1 MPQIKTTELKGW
13 LFDVYA
19 DRQQGLVLWFISENG
34 GRYRFTQHFPVSFYL
49 AGADARL
56 RPVREYLSKLKIN
69 LKVEMQ
75 RRKELFEGEIDVL
88 AIEVQNPAL
97 LPGLFHKVH
106 ELFPQLDYYD
116 ANISLA
122 QRYHSAFDLFPLAYC
137 SLSVGRDRRV
147 LRIRSL
153 DDRWA
158 LNAQTPPLR
167 ILKINPEGNP
177 SHALPPSL
185 EILYEQE
192 SRTLSTRDER
202 KLLREVAALIE
213 SYDPDI
219 LATRFG
225 DQWLFPYLFSI
236 AKKFNL
242 SFNPNRDKRRM
253 PIQVKA
259 NKFSS
264 YGRVVHRDR
273 QTLLLGRVHIDPQN
287 SMSFEDVG
295 IYGAFEQARISGL
308 PLQNAARRSPGGAFT
323 AMQVREAMQNG
334 VLVPL
339 NKKQRERYKSASEL
353 IAADRG
359 GIIYQPITGL
369 HRDVAEIDF
378 FSMYPSIMSQWNI
391 SPETV
396 GVDKGNPRLLP
407 GIERPISQEQ
417 RGIVPSI
424 LAPVL
429 NKRMRVKLRQM
440 EKNLDPAE
448 EHYLQSVN
456 ASLKWLGWVSYGY
469 QGFSG
474 NRIGSIEAHEAIN
487 AVSRELLL
495 RSKEAAEDFGFE
507 VLHMYV
513 DSLFITKEGHDKD
526 EDFWPLIDEM
536 NERTEITLELEGILR
551 WIAFLPSKQDEKVP
565 VPNCYFGVFQNGEL
579 KCRGIVARR
588 DDTPLFIKQSQ
599 MRAIKMLAREKKF
612 ENLRGLLPK
621 ITNYFKHQYDQ
632 MMAGE
637 IEIERL
643 IIAQRLSQDLDNY
656 RVPSAAA
663 RAGMQLARTGKKIG
677 AGQTV
682 RFLRTLDESGVLAWD
697 LSAGVENIALDYAWY
712 AKIFRRAAFEVLQ
725 PFDVEKSAAGDW
737 LGEGES
743 YFQPDDYAEAGAKDL
758 PLFEY
763 GRGKREA
770 FDESSDSVLYCTP
783 CTSELYY
790 SDSESP
796 A

>member
-19 DRQQGLVLWFISENG
+19 DRQAGLTLWFIGEDG
-34 GRYRFTQHFPVSFYL
+34 ARYCFGQHFPIRFYL
-49 AGADARL
+49 AGEDQRL
-56 RPVREYLSKLKIN
+56 QPVRNYLSKLKMK
-69 LKVEMQ
+69 LKVGMQ

-122 QRYHSAFDLFPLAYC
+122 QRYHAAYDVFPLAYC
-137 SLSVGRDRRV
+137 SLTVAANRQV
-147 LRIRSL
+147 LSIRSL

-167 ILKINPEGNP
+167 ILKINPDGNP
-177 SHALPPSL
+177 SHTLPASL
-185 EILYEQE
+185 EILYEAE
-192 SRTLSTRDER
+192 SLTLYTKNER

-213 SYDPDI
+213 AYDPDI

-225 DQWLFPYLFSI
+225 DQWLFPYLFSL
-236 AKKFNL
+236 AKKFHL
-242 SFNPNRDKRRM
+242 PFNPNRDKRRM

-339 NKKQRERYKSASEL
+339 NKKQRESYKSASEL
-353 IAADRG
+353 IAADKG
-359 GIIYQPITGL
+359 GIIYQPIIGL

-378 FSMYPSIMSQWNI
+378 FSMYPSIMSKWNI

-396 GVDKGNPRLLP
+396 GVDKGNARLLP
-407 GIERPISQEQ
+407 GIGRPIAQAQ

-429 NKRMRVKLRQM
+429 NKRMRAKLM
-440 EKNLDPAE
+440 LKKKNLDPAE
-448 EHYLQSVN
+448 AHYLQSVN

-495 RSKEAAEDFGFE
+495 RAKEAAEDFGFD

-513 DSLFITKEGHDKD
+513 DSLFVTKAGHDRD
-526 EDFWPLIDEM
+526 EDFFDLIDEM
-536 NERTEITLELEGILR
+536 DERTEITLELEGILR
-551 WIAFLPSKQDEKVP
+551 WIAFLPSKQDVTVP

-588 DDTPLFIKQSQ
+588 DDTPLFIKQTQ
-599 MRAIKMLAREKKF
+599 MRAIRMLAREKEF
-612 ENLRGLLPK
+612 EKLRGLLPK
-621 ITNYFKHQYDQ
+621 ITNYFKQQYAQ
-632 MMAGE
+632 MMNGE
-637 IEIERL
+637 IEIEL
-643 IIAQRLSQDLDNY
+643 MIVAQRLSQDLDSY
-656 RVPSAAA
+656 TVPSPAA
-663 RAGMQLARTGKKIG
+663 RAGMQLAKVGKKVG

-682 RFLRTLDESGVLAWD
+682 RFLRTMDPSGVLAWD

-712 AKIFRRAAFEVLQ
+712 GKIFLRAAFEVLQ
-725 PFDVEKSAAGDW
+725 PFGVEKESAGEW
-737 LGEGES
+737 LADGES
-743 YFQPDDYAEAGAKDL
+743 YFQPDDYLEQGAKDL

-763 GRGKREA
+763 GRGRAK
-770 FDESSDSVLYCTP
+770 FH
-783 CTSELYY
+783 
-790 SDSESP
+790 
-796 A
+796 